1 MEFSSL
7 RQMNDLRYKP
17 FPAVQCRRY
26 NSSIIYAKLRQL
38 RPQFRATFGG
48 FRTMFEAHF
57 QTFEEPES
65 GVALTARLAAFRE
78 ELARRKLTGFVI
90 PRADQQQNEYVAPSE
105 ERLAWLT
112 GFTGSAGLAIV
123 LAHETAVFVDGRYTL
138 QAAKQVDSRAWKVE
152 SLIDPSPESW
162 LTKHLSAGD
171 RLGFDAWL
179 HTTAAAERLATACSK
194 AGATLVAVDSNPLDS
209 VWTERPAP
217 PLGPVAIHGTQFSG
231 EAEGEKLD
239 RIRAEIERLGV
250 DALVLSDSHAVAW
263 TFNIRGADV
272 SHTPLPLSY
281 ALVPKT
287 GRPTVFIDHR
297 KLSNSARDHLEQ
309 SADVAEP
316 TALTPQL
323 TALAQHGASIAL
335 DSATAADALSRLIG
349 NAGGKAVRGNDPT
362 ALLKACK
369 NATEIEGTRS
379 AHRRDA
385 VALARFLAW
394 VDREAPTG
402 GLTEIDTV
410 EALETFRRETG
421 ALKDVSFPTIA
432 GTGPNGA
439 IVHYRVTRKT
449 NRRIATGDL
458 LLIDSGAQYQDGTT
472 DVTRTIAIGTPTA
485 EMRDRFTRV
494 LRGHIA
500 IARAVFPD
508 GTTGAQL
515 DTLARQYLWAAG
527 IDFEHGT
534 GHGVGSYLSVHEGPA
549 RISKLG
555 TTPLRRGMILSNEPG
570 YYKTDAF
577 GIRIENL
584 ELVVGTEVTGAEK
597 PMNAFETLTLAPID
611 RRLIE
616 LTMLNADEL
625 AWLNAYHTRVRD
637 EVRPHLD
644 EAVKTWLDGATAA
657 LSH

>member
-1 MEFSSL
+1 
-7 RQMNDLRYKP
+7 
-17 FPAVQCRRY
+17 
-26 NSSIIYAKLRQL
+26 
-38 RPQFRATFGG
+38 
-48 FRTMFEAHF
+48 MFEAHF

-65 GVALTARLAAFRE
+65 GVALTARLAAFRA

-112 GFTGSAGLAIV
+112 GFTGSAGMAIV
-123 LAHETAVFVDGRYTL
+123 LVHEAAVFVDGRYTL
-138 QAAKQVDSRAWKVE
+138 QAAKQVDARAWKVE
-152 SLIDPSPESW
+152 SLIDPTPESW
-162 LTKHLSAGD
+162 LTQHLVAGD
-171 RLGFDAWL
+171 RLGFDPWL
-179 HTTAAAERLATACSK
+179 HTSAAAERLQTACAK
-194 AGATLVAVDSNPLDS
+194 AGAELVAVDSNPLDS

-217 PLGPVAIHGTQFSG
+217 PLGPVAIHGTPFSG
-231 EAEGEKLD
+231 EAEGEKLK
-239 RIRAEIERLGV
+239 RIVAEIDRLGV

-281 ALVPKT
+281 ALVPKA
-287 GRPTVFIDHR
+287 GRPTIFIDHR
-297 KLSNSARDHLEQ
+297 KLSNSTRDHLEQ

-316 TALTPQL
+316 EALTPAL
-323 TALAQHGASIAL
+323 TALAQRGASIAL
-335 DSATAADALSRLIG
+335 DSATAADALNRLING
-349 NAGGKAVRGNDPT
+349 AGGKVVRGSDPV

-369 NATEIEGTRS
+369 NPTEIEGTRN

-394 VDREAPTG
+394 IDREAPSG
-402 GLTEIDTV
+402 ALTEIDTV

-439 IVHYRVTRKT
+439 IVHYRVTRNT
-449 NRRIATGDL
+449 NRRIAVGDL

-515 DTLARQYLWAAG
+515 DTLARQFLWQAG
-527 IDFEHGT
+527 LDFEHGT

-555 TTPLRRGMILSNEPG
+555 TAPLRRGMILSNEPG

-584 ELVVGTEVTGAEK
+584 ELVVGTEPAGAEK
-597 PMNAFETLTLAPID
+597 PINAFETLTLAPID
-611 RRLIE
+611 RRLIDP
-616 LTMLNADEL
+616 TMLSVDERD
-625 AWLNAYHTRVRD
+625 WLNAYHARVRH

-644 EAVKTWLDGATAA
+644 EATKAWLDAATAA
-657 LSH
+657 L